1 MWQKRGPALLCLLL
15 ATALTVFAA
24 ARSPAAPPGEVPP
37 PRTLEEESLLYEETP
52 VQIISLLDLE
62 PVDTRASANPVR
74 VGGGTL
80 DPVDQ
85 AEMASVLAE
94 CTLKDNTIVRLYVTA
109 EGLIDGAFLRP
120 GAGWIRFARLYR
132 GADQGPNYAET
143 AALTACSGILGH
155 DGFLLRT
162 DGHCSGVYSYDY
174 YWFDTAGDLQVLTAR
189 MDPVALDLD
198 GDGTAELAWEIAEWQ
213 GAFSFYFR
221 RTDGAICCVTPSEYI
236 DASGLF
242 LAAVEQEGPGP
253 VRLIYRY
260 HGTDGDQEQFC
271 AVTFRDGALE
281 IEMDLVYVPASLEDT
296 VPLSDPTAGGA
307 ALPDVSITGPDG
319 WTMDGA
325 GEAAYLDLWSLLW
338 NSPYPSSKGA
348 VIVPTDAPLDA
359 ETTYT
364 VTFSDPQTGNSF
376 SWSLDAEGICR
387 LDGIEGNCRMVS
399 TGVGSLP
406 AYCHD
411 VLELYC
417 RASRTARNYD
427 AQGRWLGWDLVPDT
441 VAPG

>member
-24 ARSPAAPPGEVPP
+24 ARSPARPSGEVPP
-37 PRTLEEESLLYEETP
+37 LRTLEEESLLYEETP
-52 VQIISLLDLE
+52 VQIISLSDLE
-62 PVDTRASANPVR
+62 PVDTRASANPVWAE
-74 VGGGTL
+74 GGT
-80 DPVDQ
+80 VDR

-94 CTLKDNTIVRLYVTA
+94 CTLKDNTIVRLYVTP
-109 EGLIDGAFLRP
+109 EGLIDGAFSRP
-120 GAGWIRFARLYR
+120 GAGWVRFARLYR

-143 AALTACSGILGH
+143 ATLTAYSGILGH

-162 DGHCSGVYSYDY
+162 DGHRSGVYSYDY
-174 YWFDTAGDLQVLTAR
+174 YWFDTAGELQVLTAS

-198 GDGTAELAWEIAEWQ
+198 GDGTAELAWEISEWQ
-213 GAFSFYFR
+213 GAFSFYCR
-221 RTDGAICCVTPSEYI
+221 RTDGTVCRVTPSEYI

-260 HGTDGDQEQFC
+260 HSADEDQEQFC

-281 IEMDLVYVPASLEDT
+281 IEMDLVYVPASPEDT
-296 VPLSDPTAGGA
+296 IPLPDPTAGGT
-307 ALPDVSITGPDG
+307 ALPHVSVTGPDG

-338 NSPYPSSKGA
+338 NSPYPSREGA

-359 ETTYT
+359 KTAYT
-364 VTFSDPQTGNSF
+364 VTFSDPETGESF

-387 LDGIEGNCRMVS
+387 LDGMEGNCRMVA
-399 TGVGSLP
+399 TGAGSLP

-411 VLELYC
+411 LLAIYC
-417 RASRTARNYD
+417 AASRTAQSYD
-427 AQGRWLGWDLVPDT
+427 DQGRWLGWDLV
-441 VAPG
+441 AESAAEG

>member
-1 MWQKRGPALLCLLL
+1 MPPPAP
-15 ATALTVFAA
+15 
-24 ARSPAAPPGEVPP
+24 PAAPPGEVPP
-37 PRTLEEESLLYEETP
+37 PQTLEEGILLYEETP

-109 EGLIDGAFLRP
+109 EGLIDGAFCALAP
-120 GAGWIRFARLYR
+120 GGSDSPAC
-132 GADQGPNYAET
+132 T
-143 AALTACSGILGH
+143 AARTRAPITRKPPPLPPAPVFWGTMAFCCGPTGTAPAFTPMITTGSILPGTCRSSPP
-155 DGFLLRT
+155 GWTR
-162 DGHCSGVYSYDY
+162 
-174 YWFDTAGDLQVLTAR
+174 W
-189 MDPVALDLD
+189 PLDLD

-260 HGTDGDQEQFC
+260 HGTDEDQEQFC

-296 VPLSDPTAGGA
+296 VPFRIPQQAGA
-307 ALPDVSITGPDG
+307 PLPHVSITGPDG

-348 VIVPTDAPLDA
+348 VIVPHRCAAGCGSHLYRHLLRSADRELLFLVPGRRGHLPPGRHRGQLPDG
-359 ETTYT
+359 
-364 VTFSDPQTGNSF
+364 VHR
-376 SWSLDAEGICR
+376 CR
-387 LDGIEGNCRMVS
+387 LPARILSRCAGAL
-399 TGVGSLP
+399 LP
-406 AYCHD
+406 GQPHRP
-411 VLELYC
+411 EL
-417 RASRTARNYD
+417 
-427 AQGRWLGWDLVPDT
+427 
-441 VAPG
+441 

>member
-1 MWQKRGPALLCLLL
+1 MYSDG
-15 ATALTVFAA
+15 
-24 ARSPAAPPGEVPP
+24 
-37 PRTLEEESLLYEETP
+37 
-52 VQIISLLDLE
+52 
-62 PVDTRASANPVR
+62 
-74 VGGGTL
+74 
-80 DPVDQ
+80 
-85 AEMASVLAE
+85 
-94 CTLKDNTIVRLYVTA
+94 VT
-109 EGLIDGAFLRP
+109 
-120 GAGWIRFARLYR
+120 
-132 GADQGPNYAET
+132 Q
-143 AALTACSGILGH
+143 
-155 DGFLLRT
+155 
-162 DGHCSGVYSYDY
+162 
-174 YWFDTAGDLQVLTAR
+174 Q
-189 MDPVALDLD
+189 M
-198 GDGTAELAWEIAEWQ
+198 
-213 GAFSFYFR
+213 
-221 RTDGAICCVTPSEYI
+221 TPSEYI

-260 HGTDGDQEQFC
+260 HGTDEDQEQFC

-307 ALPDVSITGPDG
+307 ALPHVSITGPDG

-364 VTFSDPQTGNSF
+364 VTFSDPQAGNSF